1 MTYHAHLM
9 RVILL
14 FYQCSACKLVFNT
27 SLWQAVI
34 DCVEKFS
41 WLRNVCSCCS
51 YCWTLW
57 SSAVKINRK
66 GRGDSTKYVYIKSTT
81 VYVPSS
87 KLVWPLSR
95 KRVCPPSPRTK
106 GWGAHSMRLS
116 GWGSPNSDDWR
127 KSLALCLLCDVT
139 HAVRGIGIIQIE
151 MNIQW

>member
-1 MTYHAHLM
+1 MTCHAHLM

-34 DCVEKFS
+34 DCVEKLS

-66 GRGDSTKYVYIKSTT
+66 GRGDSTKYVYIR
-81 VYVPSS
+81 VPQCMSPCRNWYDPS
-87 KLVWPLSR
+87 LASE
-95 KRVCPPSPRTK
+95 CAPPPPRTK
-106 GWGAHSMRLS
+106 GWGAHSLRLR

-139 HAVRGIGIIQIE
+139 HAVRGIGLNQIE
-151 MNIQW
+151 MNIQR